1 MKNKKSSKT
10 INFRTKLLYLLLIFW
25 IIISI
30 FDVGYNFIKLFSEAK
45 FWVPLSEFQKRHE
58 VYGNIFDFTIFVE
71 KHTDNKSSILIYSKD
86 DKAFFLGRYFLYPR
100 SIKVVS
106 DKVKIN
112 QAIKEANYNYIA
124 LDNYVK
130 NFDGFT
136 PIASGSSWI
145 IYKRK

>member
-1 MKNKKSSKT
+1 MNNKKPFKT
-10 INFRTKLLYLLLIFW
+10 INFRTRLLYVLLIFW
-25 IIISI
+25 VIISI
-30 FDVGYNFIKLFSEAK
+30 FDVGYNFIKLFSESMH
-45 FWVPLSEFQKRHE
+45 WIPLSEFQKRHE
-58 VYGNIFDFTIFVE
+58 VYGNIYDFTIFVG
-71 KHTDNKSSILIYSKD
+71 KHTDSKSSILIYSKD

-112 QAIKEANYNYIA
+112 QAIREVNFNYVV
-124 LDNYVK
+124 LDNYIE